1 MQFIKSWV
9 FTTDHKRIGILYL
22 LLGIFS
28 GWLAILLSILVRLE
42 LACPGDFFFLGNYH
56 FYNVVVTLHGLLML
70 FFVVIPILFGGFGN
84 YFIPILIGSRDLC
97 FPRLNNFSF
106 WLLFSALLLLLTSVF
121 FDGGAGTG
129 WTLYPPLSGILV
141 HPGIAVDMVI
151 FSIHLLGISTILS
164 SINFLCT
171 IFFLSAPGFFTKDIV
186 LFVWSIVVAAILLL
200 IALPVLAAAIAMI
213 LLDRRYNTNFFD
225 PVGGGDLLL
234 YQHLFWFFGH
244 PEVYILI
251 LPAFGLISHILSTC
265 SHKLIFGK
273 QTMVSAMIAIGL
285 IGLVVWGHHM
295 YTAGIDVNAR
305 AYFTAATMVIA
316 IPTGM
321 KLFNWVATMWHG
333 QLQLSA
339 TFLFAIGFL
348 IMFTIGGLTGIILSN
363 AGIDVLLHDTY
374 FVVAHFHYVLA
385 MGAGYAIF
393 AGIYYWFSLMT
404 GIHYAEQ
411 YAVFHFWLTFI
422 STNITFF
429 PMHILGIMGMT
440 RRIPDYPYIY
450 AELNAISTYGSLLAL
465 ISVCYFFFVFYQAYM
480 YGGSNKRIPSYLHQ
494 IYTIQSIDALL
505 TNFFKENGKTII
517 ILCITFLLICI
528 HIYIAKCRLEAL
540 YPTNLPAINTEPI
553 LPDSNKVV
561 TDSNS
566 TLKIVGIVTVSMLA
580 FVLIGV
586 GLYYG
591 SPTCQ
596 DYINTTI
603 LNPLDT
609 VVHAI
614 HNYLFGN
621 PEQTQAT
628 IAVPQEHTMEPPVGT
643 LFTDTINIKGYGTVI
658 TDTKNIP
665 QIGDTVSF
673 NFVHPLVE
681 QTKSILT
688 SISTTI
694 PELNTLARYE
704 RGTLETVR
712 ELGKLVKGATVLLND
727 RPHGLFNMNFAVTF
741 IIETA
746 QELAFGE
753 NWQRVSQIGR
763 TILSVFTSN
772 LGAPE
777 TWTDEQG
784 TIFKAVVHV
793 FTEERINYTSR
804 SFVETYSW
812 FTTWLL
818 EQAQATKPLQK

>member
-1 MQFIKSWV
+1 MQFLKSWV

-106 WLLFSALLLLLTSVF
+106 WLLFVSLLLLLTSVF

-171 IFFLSAPGFFTKDIV
+171 IFFLAAPGFFTKDLV

-200 IALPVLAAAIAMI
+200 IALPVLAAAITMI

-393 AGIYYWFSLMT
+393 AGIYYWFSIMT

-480 YGGSNKRIPSYLHQ
+480 YGGPNKRTPSY
-494 IYTIQSIDALL
+494 IYPISTISRIDALL
-505 TNFFKENGKTII
+505 TNFFKKKGIDII
-517 ILCITFLLICI
+517 IVCVTCLLIGI

-540 YPTNLPAINTEPI
+540 NIPAITTERI
-553 LPDSNKVV
+553 TPDNKDAVI
-561 TDSNS
+561 DSNS

-580 FVLIGV
+580 LVLLGV

-609 VVHAI
+609 AVHSI
-614 HNYLFGN
+614 YNYFFGTT
-621 PEQTQAT
+621 EQTQAT
-628 IAVPQEHTMEPPVGT
+628 LAVTQEHITGQQTGT
-643 LFTDTINIKGYGTVI
+643 LFTDTIKIGKFGTIV
-658 TDTKNIP
+658 TDTKTIP
-665 QIGDTVSF
+665 QIGDTISF
-673 NFVHPLVE
+673 NFVDQLVE
-681 QTKSILT
+681 HTQNILT
-688 SISTTI
+688 STSTVI
-694 PELNTLARYE
+694 PEITTVARYE

-712 ELGKLVKGATVLLND
+712 ELGKLVKGATVLLTD
-727 RPHGLFNMNFAVTF
+727 RPQGLFTMNFAVTF
-741 IIETA
+741 IMDTA
-746 QELAFGE
+746 HELAFGE
-753 NWQRVSQIGR
+753 NWQRVAQIGR
-763 TILSVFTSN
+763 TILSIFTSN

-804 SFVETYSW
+804 SFAETYSW

-818 EQAQATKPLQK
+818 DQAQATKPLQK